1 MPAARQRP
9 QQTLSISL
17 AAHVRRQAPVNILPL
32 NYYYRSGHFLL
43 RQADEYRSAGNQ
55 EQLFVILMRLCSL
68 VVETIPFHR
77 DFQDNSPQQQK
88 FKKLLALQYLPE
100 LERLKASLDIKGQS
114 ADTFFTP
121 PPHVQGSNTTQL
133 ATSNLPELDW
143 GQLDHTSS
151 APQLPAS
158 EPTASQ
164 AAQPND
170 PFAYDP
176 AAVHQRNRQSEDPF
190 AASQSSGSYGSDT
203 SLHSNGGLDLL
214 TGSAAYS
221 QYGQGALP
229 QLNDTGGS
237 YSRSSSLKLPVASQ
251 AALNRHAIMPQQ
263 QVRRQAA
270 SRPSQQS
277 LYPQFDKE
285 PLAPVDYGIN
295 HATQPSAPALPD
307 QMASMQLQQGPSLM
321 DAPAVNMPRPQLE
334 LQLGPQQM
342 QVHNVAAP
350 AAALQAP
357 QGDCCEPAPM
367 PAPPSEAV
375 VKREQKIREV
385 HVSAA
390 LMEEF
395 LRYSTSN
402 TRSGIESCGILAG
415 SLREKQG
422 VFVIST
428 LIIPKQE
435 GTSDTVQ
442 ALNEEEIFD
451 VQDKRALYPLGW
463 IHTHPT
469 QTCFLSSVDVHTQC
483 GYQTMLDEAV
493 AIVMAPRDSRKK
505 CGIFRLS
512 TPGGLKLVQKCP
524 ERGFHAHPST
534 QTGQSLYELCGHVY
548 LNPRV
553 KHDVVDLR

>member
-1 MPAARQRP
+1 M
-9 QQTLSISL
+9 
-17 AAHVRRQAPVNILPL
+17 
-32 NYYYRSGHFLL
+32 
-43 RQADEYRSAGNQ
+43 
-55 EQLFVILMRLCSL
+55 
-68 VVETIPFHR
+68 
-77 DFQDNSPQQQK
+77 
-88 FKKLLALQYLPE
+88 
-100 LERLKASLDIKGQS
+100 KASLDIKGQS
-114 ADTFFTP
+114 ADTFFSP

-143 GQLDHTSS
+143 GQLDHTPS

-229 QLNDTGGS
+229 QLNGTGGS

-321 DAPAVNMPRPQLE
+321 DAPAVNMPSPQLE

-342 QVHNVAAP
+342 QVGTCSSVSLHRHCCTAWHFVAGLSQCVALFSAQAVGLLLHSTIHKVHGGTGLYTTMLRHDNKSRCCMLFASLTHLTSANKQSCGCIRYTWLQEVWLNVQANSMHICYGCHTSKHNRSKHMHP
-350 AAALQAP
+350 
-357 QGDCCEPAPM
+357 EWPM
-367 PAPPSEAV
+367 CAGAQCGSTCSSIA
-375 VKREQKIREV
+375 
-385 HVSAA
+385 
-390 LMEEF
+390 
-395 LRYSTSN
+395 STS
-402 TRSGIESCGILAG
+402 G
-415 SLREKQG
+415 
-422 VFVIST
+422 
-428 LIIPKQE
+428 
-435 GTSDTVQ
+435 
-442 ALNEEEIFD
+442 
-451 VQDKRALYPLGW
+451 
-463 IHTHPT
+463 
-469 QTCFLSSVDVHTQC
+469 
-483 GYQTMLDEAV
+483 
-493 AIVMAPRDSRKK
+493 
-505 CGIFRLS
+505 
-512 TPGGLKLVQKCP
+512 
-524 ERGFHAHPST
+524 
-534 QTGQSLYELCGHVY
+534 
-548 LNPRV
+548 
-553 KHDVVDLR
+553 

>member
-1 MPAARQRP
+1 
-9 QQTLSISL
+9 
-17 AAHVRRQAPVNILPL
+17 
-32 NYYYRSGHFLL
+32 
-43 RQADEYRSAGNQ
+43 
-55 EQLFVILMRLCSL
+55 MRLCSL
-68 VVETIPFHR
+68 IVETIPLHR
-77 DFQDNSPQQQK
+77 DYQDNSPQQQK
-88 FKKLLALQYLPE
+88 FKKASSHARFVYHRLAGCYRSCAADSSCPLQLLVVSYLPE
-100 LERLKASLDIKGQS
+100 LEQLKASLDIKGQS
-114 ADTFFTP
+114 ADAFFSP
-121 PPHVQGSNTTQL
+121 PPHAQGSNTTQL

-143 GQLDHTSS
+143 AQLSSTSA
-151 APQLPAS
+151 APQAPAALPSA
-158 EPTASQ
+158 AQ

-176 AAVHQRNRQSEDPF
+176 ASLQHSNGHSNDPF
-190 AASQSSGSYGSDT
+190 AASRSPGSYPSST
-203 SLHSNGGLDLL
+203 SGAGTPSLDLL
-214 TGSAAYS
+214 TGSAAYA
-221 QYGQGALP
+221 QYGQVPITPSVPGY
-229 QLNDTGGS
+229 T
-237 YSRSSSLKLPVASQ
+237 RSSSLKLPVASQ

-263 QVRRQAA
+263 QVRRQPA

-285 PLAPVDYGIN
+285 PLAPVDYGMSN
-295 HATQPSAPALPD
+295 GAEPSAPALPD
-307 QMASMQLQQGPSLM
+307 QMASLQLQHSPNLM
-321 DAPAVNMPRPQLE
+321 DAPAVSMPSPQLE
-334 LQLGPQQM
+334 MQLGPQQM
-342 QVHNVAAP
+342 QVVHAPAPVAA
-350 AAALQAP
+350 AQAL
-357 QGDCCEPAPM
+357 QGDCCQPAPI
-367 PAPPSEAV
+367 PSPPSEAV
-375 VKREQKIREV
+375 VKKEQKIREV
-385 HVSAA
+385 HISAA

-395 LRYSTSN
+395 LRYATSN
-402 TRSGIESCGILAG
+402 TRAGIESCGILAG

-428 LIIPKQE
+428 LIIPNQE

-524 ERGFHAHPST
+524 ERGFHAHPAT
-534 QTGQSLYELCGHVY
+534 ETGQSLYELCGHVY

-553 KHDVVDLR
+553 QHDVVDLRR